1 MPPLLAASQ
10 PARTS
15 GRITRPV
22 LRYDPASQ
30 PAGIRAISPP
40 PAPVRLELN
49 GIGEEEAIVE
59 LEDLDQAGEV
69 DEEVAG
75 GGQVGANDEEFDAN
89 IEGRCRPHIPQGDPM
104 ARRAPDSDGWSF
116 IAKLG
121 AYECFLTCFPSL
133 QEVPNQH
140 EEAWADAVAEVLRRR
155 ERAISDWETRLA
167 LCWWL
172 FLPQALLRRPSRGGR
187 AGRQQV
193 AKRFGCLSR
202 GDWGGL
208 IDLWEKDR
216 RILAEKNERRNRR
229 GHREAG
235 GVEDMERKRRD
246 VLALISSGQ
255 ISRAMQRVTSHG
267 LASMDDPAIRQ
278 QTESKYPARG
288 HALPESVPK
297 HSPVD
302 HLRGLRDSLKALSP
316 GSAPGCGGMRPEH
329 LQVVGHKLEEEDMR
343 RLEEF
348 GLSYLR
354 GDLPQ
359 WFYSVWLTVQTVP
372 IFITTQQTSAR

>member
-1 MPPLLAASQ
+1 M
-10 PARTS
+10 
-15 GRITRPV
+15 
-22 LRYDPASQ
+22 RYPASQ
-30 PAGIRAISPP
+30 PAPRRANPSPP
-40 PAPVRLELN
+40 PQREEPAVAPEPDQDLHNEVPLE
-49 GIGEEEAIVE
+49 
-59 LEDLDQAGEV
+59 ED
-69 DEEVAG
+69 VAG
-75 GGQVGANDEEFDAN
+75 GGQVDANDEEFDAD
-89 IEGRCRPHIPQGDPM
+89 IAARCRPHIPQGDPT
-104 ARRAPDSDGWSF
+104 ATRAPDSDGWSF

-140 EEAWADAVAEVLRRR
+140 EEAFAEAVAEVLRRR
-155 ERAISDWETRLA
+155 ERAISDLETRLA
-167 LCWWL
+167 LSWWL
-172 FLPQALLRRPSRGGR
+172 FLPQALLRRPNRGGR

-193 AKRFGCLSR
+193 AKRFACLSR

-216 RILAEKNERRNRR
+216 KILAEKNERRNRR

-235 GVEDMERKRRD
+235 EEMDKKRRD

-255 ISRAMQRVTSHG
+255 MSRAMQRVTSHG

-278 QTESKYPARG
+278 QMESKYPARG
-288 HALPESVPK
+288 HALPDSVPK
-297 HSPVD
+297 HSPAD

-329 LQVVGHKLEEEDMR
+329 LQVVGHKLQDEDMR

-348 GLSYLR
+348 GLSYVR
-354 GDLPQ
+354 GELPH
-359 WFYSVWLTVQTVP
+359 WFYSLWLTVPSLKLPNRPVP
-372 IFITTQQTSAR
+372 DLLDCARRF

>member
-59 LEDLDQAGEV
+59 LEDLEQGGEV

-133 QEVPNQH
+133 QEVPNQR

-208 IDLWEKDR
+208 IGLWEQDQT
-216 RILAEKNERRNRR
+216 ILA
-229 GHREAG
+229 
-235 GVEDMERKRRD
+235 
-246 VLALISSGQ
+246 
-255 ISRAMQRVTSHG
+255 
-267 LASMDDPAIRQ
+267 
-278 QTESKYPARG
+278 
-288 HALPESVPK
+288 
-297 HSPVD
+297 
-302 HLRGLRDSLKALSP
+302 
-316 GSAPGCGGMRPEH
+316 
-329 LQVVGHKLEEEDMR
+329 
-343 RLEEF
+343 
-348 GLSYLR
+348 
-354 GDLPQ
+354 
-359 WFYSVWLTVQTVP
+359 
-372 IFITTQQTSAR
+372 